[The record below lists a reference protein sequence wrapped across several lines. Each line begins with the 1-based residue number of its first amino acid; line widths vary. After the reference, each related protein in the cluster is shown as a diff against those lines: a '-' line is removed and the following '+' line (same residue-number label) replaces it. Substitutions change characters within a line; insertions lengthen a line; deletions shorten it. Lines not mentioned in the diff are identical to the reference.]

1 MVEAKLF
8 RDPVHGY
15 IVVPP
20 EFMKLVDTKEFQR
33 LRRIRQLGFSFFT
46 YHGAEH
52 SRFTHSLGVFHLFI
66 RLEAELERKGF
77 EFSDEEKLLGRC
89 VGLLHDIG
97 HGPLSHVLEG
107 VITPDKKHEAWAIEI
122 ITASTEAP
130 TEICLALQ
138 NIDPQ
143 LPKKICEVLQGS
155 PRWQLIKN
163 IISSQL
169 DIDRMDYLLRDA
181 LMTGTSYGYFD
192 LTRLLAVLEPNRE
205 HTSLLVNNK
214 GLMAAAQFVFARY
227 YAYWQIY
234 FHKTTRGA
242 EKILQMIWKRA
253 KELFQHKLLPDD
265 LVLPSLRPFLADK
278 WSREDYLSIDDY
290 EIWGA
295 LKIWQHSA
303 DPILSDL
310 SKRILNRRLF
320 KPVEI
325 VESAPINILDLPDR
339 IRAIVKKNGYNP
351 DYYILWDAQSDVAY
365 DYYTSPEEED
375 PSKPPIWVLDKFGTP
390 RDITRL
396 SEPIHAIAGKRKI
409 VKYFYVPDERCRSEI
424 ENLILKKGGK

>member
-1 MVEAKLF
+1 MAEAKLF

-15 IVVPP
+15 IVVPR
-20 EFMKLVDTKEFQR
+20 EFMELVGTKEFQR
-33 LRRIRQLGFSFFT
+33 LRRIRHLGLSFFT

-52 SRFTHSLGVFHLFI
+52 SRFSHSLGVFHLFV
-66 RLEAELERKGF
+66 RLVAELERK
-77 EFSDEEKLLGRC
+77 EFKFSEEEKLLGCC

-107 VITPDKKHEAWAIEI
+107 VITPDKKHEAWGAEI
-122 ITASTEAP
+122 ITASEGVP
-130 TEICLALQ
+130 TEVCLALQ

-143 LPKKICEVLQGS
+143 LPKMICEVLRGS

-181 LMTGTSYGYFD
+181 LMTGTSYGHFD
-192 LTRLLAVLEPNRE
+192 LTRLVAVLEPNKER
-205 HTSLLVNNK
+205 TVLLVNNK

-253 KELFQHKLLPDD
+253 KELFQDELLPDD
-265 LVLPSLRPFLADK
+265 LVLPSLRPFLANE
-278 WSREDYLSIDDY
+278 WNREDFLSIDDY
-290 EIWGA
+290 DIWSA

-310 SKRILNRRLF
+310 SKRILNRKLF
-320 KPVEI
+320 KPIEI
-325 VESAPINILDLPDR
+325 IESTSVNILDLTDR
-339 IRAIVKKNGYNP
+339 IRAVVKKHGYNP

-375 PSKPPIWVLDKFGTP
+375 PSKPPILVLDKFGVP
-390 RDITRL
+390 RDITKL

-409 VKYFYVPDERCRSEI
+409 VKYFYVPDEQCRSEI
-424 ENLILKKGGK
+424 EDLIKKGGR